1 MRRRWPWVA
10 AAVAVGIGLASQRSR
25 SLPYAGKPCTAAG
38 CRPSFL
44 IIGIGK
50 CGTSSLYYY
59 LAAHPSV
66 IQARRKQIQFF
77 DHAYDASRIERSYLS
92 QFPSTLKEGE
102 VTGEASPGYAQYS
115 QVPGRVARHLAGV
128 RILVIARDPAE
139 RAHSSYHYNYVG
151 SARVPLPFEL
161 LVEAE
166 IAFLETFFRNGATR
180 KCADKTC
187 RDLSTDCYG
196 ARSAEAQAGVVARRY
211 AGEQARKR
219 FAKDPK
225 AADTAAKAARRTA
238 VAMSL
243 PRLNA
248 HLWRQLVGRGLYV
261 SNLDWWYASHQS
273 EDILLVCSEDLN
285 DADKAASEMGRVAAH
300 VGLSSFD
307 FGAAVSRGKYN
318 AGAQHKG
325 YGAVTS
331 WKDAEALAE
340 KRPAMSE
347 AARRTIDNFTAPFNE
362 RLFARTNHRCRWGRD
377 RPAP

>member
-1 MRRRWPWVA
+1 MRRWPWA
-10 AAVAVGIGLASQRSR
+10 AAVAVLGVLAQLRTKR
-25 SLPYAGKPCTAAG
+25 PLPYAGKPCTASG

-77 DHAYDASRIERSYLS
+77 DHAYDASRISRSYLS
-92 QFPSTLKEGE
+92 QFPTTLKEGE

-151 SARVPLPFEL
+151 SARVPLPFDL

-166 IAFLETFFRNGATR
+166 IQFLEAFFRDGPLK
-180 KCADKTC
+180 KCGDKVC

-196 ARSAEAQAGVVARRY
+196 ARSAEAQAGAVARRY
-211 AGEQARKR
+211 AGEQGRE
-219 FAKDPK
+219 
-225 AADTAAKAARRTA
+225 RRTA

-261 SNLDWWYASHQS
+261 SNLDWWYASHNA

-285 DADKAASEMGRVAAH
+285 DADRAASEMGRVAAFI
-300 VGLSSFD
+300 GLSQFD
-307 FGAAVSRGKYN
+307 FGEAVARGKYN
-318 AGAQHKG
+318 AGARHRG
-325 YGAVTS
+325 YDAVTS
-331 WKDAEALAE
+331 WKDASTLAAT
-340 KRPAMSE
+340 RPAMSSTS
-347 AARRTIDNFTAPFNE
+347 RGMIDNFTAPFNA
-362 RLFARTNHRCRWGRD
+362 RLFSRAGHRCRWGLD

>member
-1 MRRRWPWVA
+1 MAQLRAKRP
-10 AAVAVGIGLASQRSR
+10 
-25 SLPYAGKPCTAAG
+25 LPYGGKPCTASG

-59 LAAHPSV
+59 LTAHPMV
-66 IQARRKQIQFF
+66 VQARRKQIQFF
-77 DHAYDASRIERSYLS
+77 DHAYDASRISSRYLS
-92 QFPSTLKEGE
+92 QFPSSLKAGE

-115 QVPGRVARHLAGV
+115 QVPGRVARHLHGV

-151 SARVPLPFEL
+151 SARVPLPFDL
-161 LVEAE
+161 LIEAE

-187 RDLSTDCYG
+187 RDLSNDCYG
-196 ARSAEAQAGVVARRY
+196 ARSAEAQAGAVARRY

-248 HLWRQLVGRGLYV
+248 HLWRQLVGRGLYIA
-261 SNLDWWYASHQS
+261 NLDWWYASHQS

-285 DADKAASEMGRVAAH
+285 DADKAASEMGRVASH
-300 VGLSSFD
+300 IGLSPFD
-307 FGAAVSRGKYN
+307 FSEAVARGKYN
-318 AGAQHKG
+318 AGARHRG
-325 YGAVTS
+325 YDAVTS
-331 WKDAEALAE
+331 WKDASVLAE
-340 KRPAMSE
+340 KRPAM
-347 AARRTIDNFTAPFNE
+347 ATTARLLINNFTAPFNE
-362 RLFARTNHRCRWGRD
+362 RLFLRANHRCRWGLD

>member
-1 MRRRWPWVA
+1 MRRWPWA
-10 AAVAVGIGLASQRSR
+10 AAVTILAVGVAQLRTKR
-25 SLPYAGKPCTAAG
+25 PLPYAGKPCTASG

-77 DHAYDASRIERSYLS
+77 DHAYDASRMERSYLS
-92 QFPSTLKEGE
+92 QFPASLKEGE

-115 QVPGRVARHLAGV
+115 QVPGRVARHLHGV

-151 SARVPLPFEL
+151 SARVPLPFEM
-161 LVEAE
+161 LVGAE
-166 IAFLETFFRNGATR
+166 IQFLEAFFRDGTSR
-180 KCADKTC
+180 KCGDKVC
-187 RDLSTDCYG
+187 RDLSNDCYG
-196 ARSAEAQAGVVARRY
+196 AKSAESQAGAVARRY

-219 FAKDPK
+219 FKGE

-248 HLWRQLVGRGLYV
+248 HLWRQLVGRGLYI
-261 SNLDWWYASHQS
+261 SNLDWWYAALPE
-273 EDILLVCSEDLN
+273 EDMLLVCSEDLN
-285 DADKAASEMGRVAAH
+285 DLQKAASEMGRVASFI
-300 VGLSSFD
+300 GLSQFD
-307 FGAAVSRGKYN
+307 FGAAVARGKYN
-318 AGAQHKG
+318 AGAQHRG

-331 WKDAEALAE
+331 WTDAASLAE
-340 KRPAMSE
+340 KRPAISTE
-347 AARRTIDNFTAPFNE
+347 ARQHIDNFTAPFNE
-362 RLFARTNHRCRWGRD
+362 RLFSRAGHRCRWGRD
-377 RPAP
+377 RV

>member
-1 MRRRWPWVA
+1 MRRWPWA
-10 AAVAVGIGLASQRSR
+10 AAVAVVGVSIAQLRAKRP
-25 SLPYAGKPCTAAG
+25 LPYGGKPCTPQG
-38 CRPSFL
+38 CKPSFL

-77 DHAYDASRIERSYLS
+77 DHAYDASRISSRYLS
-92 QFPSTLKEGE
+92 QFPASLDKGE

-115 QVPGRVARHLAGV
+115 QVPGRVSRHLAGV

-151 SARVPLPFEL
+151 SARVPLPFDL

-166 IAFLETFFRNGATR
+166 VAFLEAFFRNGPTK
-180 KCADKTC
+180 KCGDKTC

-196 ARSAEAQAGVVARRY
+196 ARSAESQAGAIARRY
-211 AGEQARKR
+211 AGEHGR
-219 FAKDPK
+219 D
-225 AADTAAKAARRTA
+225 RRTA
-238 VAMSL
+238 AALSL

-248 HLWRQLVGRGLYV
+248 HLWRQLVGRGLYIA
-261 SNLDWWYASHQS
+261 NLDWWYASLPE

-285 DADKAASEMGRVAAH
+285 DLQQAAREMSRVAAFI
-300 VGLSSFD
+300 GLSPFD
-307 FGAAVSRGKYN
+307 FGDAVARGKYN

-325 YGAVTS
+325 YNAVTS
-331 WKDAEALAE
+331 WADASKLAE
-340 KRPAMSE
+340 KRPAMSQT
-347 AARRTIDNFTAPFNE
+347 ARDKIDNFTAPFNE
-362 RLFARTNHRCRWGRD
+362 RLFLRTNHRCRWGHEM
-377 RPAP
+377 

>member
-25 SLPYAGKPCTAAG
+25 SLPYAGKPCTASG

-66 IQARRKQIQFF
+66 RQARRKQIQFF
-77 DHAYDASRIERSYLS
+77 DHAYDASRLSSYFS
-92 QFPSTLKEGE
+92 QFPRTLKEGE

-151 SARVPLPFEL
+151 SAHVPLPFDL
-161 LVEAE
+161 LVGAE
-166 IAFLETFFRNGATR
+166 IEFLEAFFRNGPTK
-180 KCADKTC
+180 KCGDKVC

-285 DADKAASEMGRVAAH
+285 DADKAASEMGRVASH
-300 VGLSSFD
+300 IGLSSFD
-307 FGAAVSRGKYN
+307 FGGAVSRGKYN

-325 YGAVTS
+325 YGVVTS
-331 WKDAEALAE
+331 WGDAALLSE
-340 KRPAMSE
+340 KRPAMSQT
-347 AARRTIDNFTAPFNE
+347 ARDKIDNFTAPFNE
-362 RLFARTNHRCRWGRD
+362 RLFARTSHRCRWGRD